1 KLPINS
7 KYRSALINE
16 SGFFCKHVQKRLQAC
31 KCPMVVRVLV
41 HDLEHEE
48 PALRTLRFARKV
60 FAVHLIKNPL

>member
-1 KLPINS
+1 M
-7 KYRSALINE
+7 
-16 SGFFCKHVQKRLQAC
+16 QKRLQAC